1 MQPTIKQR
9 LPLKWNRFVALDR
22 LAYNNL
28 YRFGTILLF
37 VAMAVRSWQKLG
49 DPIVDMGHEVE
60 IPARIADGQ
69 ILYRDIHSY
78 YGPLAFYINAWGL
91 ELFGKHL
98 NVFYGIGLVIA
109 ALIAVAI
116 YQLVRRSL
124 DESYAFLVTSC
135 VLVYCT
141 FSPGISNLVFPYSF
155 GTTYATLAIAF
166 AFVLLVQQ
174 LERPSPFR
182 VFGLGILSGLA
193 ALAKPEFG
201 VACMAAMLATL
212 TFGALS
218 SQKNPI
224 SQRFWQVGLDA
235 LLLFI
240 GSGVLILP
248 VMAWFLQYVSF
259 DVLFGENLFPTKI
272 FTLLQQGRDFQVSPT
287 KTWMVWLTSARS
299 FLLFTLPIGFWLWV
313 VNRFCRHRWQRIA
326 SVAVGI
332 LCLWLAG
339 RSFVF
344 GRYDMPLN
352 YLQWS
357 LPLLFGVIT
366 LRFAKLSRAVGS
378 ETALLLGA
386 IFTYLIVL
394 NLRWGLAGLFY
405 EIYSVFL
412 VVAFC
417 LCIGL
422 YQRYC
427 NHTFP
432 AKAYL
437 LVCATLMF
445 GLQWR
450 YFQGYEVALTSPYG
464 TVWTRHSSALAVRDL
479 NRTLRFL
486 ESNLRPKDR
495 DAVLILPEGAVLSFL
510 SGTHSPS
517 QQTTFFPGVLPDEAS
532 EDRFIATM
540 KKKSIRYVVYV
551 DYFYDGWPWT
561 HYKSYNPKVHEWVT
575 RKFRLVADF
584 KNIQQQISI
593 YEPLKP

>member
-1 MQPTIKQR
+1 MQPTINQR
-9 LPLKWNRFVALDR
+9 LLLRWNRFVALDR
-22 LAYNNL
+22 FNSNNL

-37 VAMAVRSWQKLG
+37 VAMAARSWQKLG
-49 DPIVDMGHEVE
+49 DPIIDMGHEVE

-98 NVFYGIGLVIA
+98 SVFYGIGLFIA
-109 ALIAVAI
+109 ALIAVAV

-124 DESYAFLVTSC
+124 DESYAFLITSC

-141 FSPGISNLVFPYSF
+141 FTSGISNLVFPYSF

-166 AFVLLVQQ
+166 AFVLLIQQ
-174 LERPSPFR
+174 LERPSYFR
-182 VFGLGILSGLA
+182 VLGLGVLSGLA

-201 VACMAAMLATL
+201 VACIAAMLATL
-212 TFGALS
+212 AFGAFS
-218 SQKNPI
+218 SQEKSPI
-224 SQRFWQVGLDA
+224 SRRLWQAGLNA

-240 GSGVLILP
+240 GAGVLILP

-259 DVLFGENLFPTKI
+259 EVLFGENLFPAKI
-272 FTLLQQGRDFQVSPT
+272 FPLLQQGRDFQVSPM
-287 KTWMVWLTSARS
+287 KTWMVWLTSARV
-299 FLLFTLPIGFWLWV
+299 FLLFTLPISSWLWV
-313 VNRFCRHRWQRIA
+313 VNRFCRYRWQRVA

-332 LCLWLAG
+332 FCLWLAG
-339 RSFVF
+339 RSFIF

-352 YLQWS
+352 ALQWS
-357 LPLLFGVIT
+357 LPLLFAVVT
-366 LRFAKLSRAVGS
+366 LGFTKLSHAIGHK
-378 ETALLLGA
+378 TALLLIA
-386 IFTYLIVL
+386 ICTYLIAL
-394 NLRWGLAGLFY
+394 NLRCGLAGLFY

-517 QQTTFFPGVLPDEAS
+517 RQTTFFPGVLPDAAAE
-532 EDRFIATM
+532 ERFIAAM
-540 KKKSIRYVVYV
+540 EGKHIRYVVYV
-551 DYFYDGWPWT
+551 DYFYDGWPWA
-561 HYKSYNPKVHEWVT
+561 HYKSFNPKVHEWVT

-584 KNIQQQISI
+584 QNAQQPVSI
-593 YEPLKP
+593 YKVP

>member
-1 MQPTIKQR
+1 MQPTINQR
-9 LPLKWNRFVALDR
+9 LLLRWNRFVALDR
-22 LAYNNL
+22 FDSNNL

-37 VAMAVRSWQKLG
+37 VAMAARSWQKLG
-49 DPIVDMGHEVE
+49 DPIIDMGHEVE

-78 YGPLAFYINAWGL
+78 YGPLAFYINAWVL
-91 ELFGKHL
+91 ELFGKYL
-98 NVFYGIGLVIA
+98 SVFYGIGLFIA
-109 ALIAVAI
+109 ALIAVAV

-124 DESYAFLVTSC
+124 DESYAFLITSC

-141 FSPGISNLVFPYSF
+141 FTSGISNLVFPYSF

-166 AFVLLVQQ
+166 AFVLLIQQ
-174 LERPSPFR
+174 LERPSYFR
-182 VFGLGILSGLA
+182 VLGLGVLSGLA

-201 VACMAAMLATL
+201 VACIAAMLATL
-212 TFGALS
+212 AFGAFS
-218 SQKNPI
+218 SQEKSPI
-224 SQRFWQVGLDA
+224 SRRLWQAGLNA

-240 GSGVLILP
+240 GAGVLILP

-259 DVLFGENLFPTKI
+259 EVLFGENLFPAKI
-272 FTLLQQGRDFQVSPT
+272 FPLLQQGRDFQVSPM
-287 KTWMVWLTSARS
+287 KTWMVWLTSARV
-299 FLLFTLPIGFWLWV
+299 FLLFTLPISSWLWV
-313 VNRFCRHRWQRIA
+313 VNRFCRYRWQRVA

-332 LCLWLAG
+332 FCLWLAG
-339 RSFVF
+339 RSFIF

-352 YLQWS
+352 ALQWS
-357 LPLLFGVIT
+357 LPLLFAVVT
-366 LRFAKLSRAVGS
+366 LGFTKLSHAIGHK
-378 ETALLLGA
+378 TALLLIA
-386 IFTYLIVL
+386 ICTYLIAL
-394 NLRWGLAGLFY
+394 NLRCGLAGLFY

-517 QQTTFFPGVLPDEAS
+517 RQTTFFPGVLPDAAAE
-532 EDRFIATM
+532 ERFIAAM
-540 KKKSIRYVVYV
+540 EGKHIRYVVYV
-551 DYFYDGWPWT
+551 DYFYDGWPWA
-561 HYKSYNPKVHEWVT
+561 HYKSFNPKVHEWVT

-584 KNIQQQISI
+584 QNAQQPVSI
-593 YEPLKP
+593 YKVP